1 MNTKAALDRF
11 SLPDALVRAP
21 AQLRWE
27 PLRTGVE
34 VAWLYREPDDG
45 PAAAYLRYAPGAR
58 VPAHEHT
65 GYETIL
71 VIAGAQS
78 DGRGR
83 YPAGTLAV
91 NPPGSRHAVWSDEG
105 CTVLIIWERQA
116 RFLHPE
122 DAPASGAAFG

>member
-1 MNTKAALDRF
+1 MNTKAALARF
-11 SLPDALVRAP
+11 FLPDELAREP
-21 AQLRWE
+21 AHLRWE
-27 PLRTGVE
+27 PLRAGVE

-65 GYETIL
+65 GYETVL
-71 VIAGAQS
+71 VIAGTQS

-91 NPPGSRHAVWSDEG
+91 NPPGRRHAVWSDEG

-116 RFLHPE
+116 RFLLPT
-122 DAPASGAAFG
+122 DALAGGAASA